1 MRANDILTGLVLI
14 AAASL
19 MIVLTLG
26 FPPFPGQHYGP
37 ALFPRLLGAG
47 LILCGI
53 LLVTRG
59 VAERRA
65 GTPWIVFAPWTA
77 EPARL
82 VSFLLVI
89 GSTLL
94 YIFAAD
100 TIGFLPIAFLILCG
114 LFLWFK
120 AGPIIAVPVAAVAAW
135 IIHWFFA
142 TLMRVPL
149 PRGLLT
155 TIL

>member
-1 MRANDILTGLVLI
+1 MRANDILTGFVLI

-26 FPPFPGQHYGP
+26 FPPFPGQQYGP
-37 ALFPRLLGAG
+37 SLFPRLLGAG
-47 LILCGI
+47 LILCGVV
-53 LLVTRG
+53 LVTRG
-59 VAERRA
+59 MAERRTGA
-65 GTPWIVFAPWTA
+65 PWVVFAPWTA

-94 YIFAAD
+94 YILAAD
-100 TIGFLPIAFLILCG
+100 VIGFLPLAFLILCA

-120 AGPIIAVPVAAVAAW
+120 ARPVIAVPVALVAAW
-135 IIHWFFA
+135 VIHWFFA

-149 PRGLLT
+149 PRGLLDT
-155 TIL
+155 VL